1 VPARAARTSRAFSR
15 ETTSAAIAAYFTFI
29 LGLLATHK
37 LGLDGLLA
45 LLVAVVLVIL
55 LFRPLLTM
63 VLVVGLTIICEGPTF
78 GLFTFTDVFYGSL
91 AKDISI
97 LDAFVGLAVL
107 SVAVDVIRRRRPLWV
122 PGPLRLPLMLLALA
136 MIGSVIMSHAA
147 GTSLHLA
154 ILAEDTLAYLL
165 FLPIAVA
172 NLEIDKRQ
180 LRYLLFGAIG
190 LALVKAMLGL
200 VELAS
205 GHGLVIEGI
214 GGLTYYE
221 PAANWII
228 MVTLFAILAAVIMR
242 VKVPMWLLIG
252 GAVLFI
258 SLLLSYRRSFW
269 IAALVG
275 IALVV
280 LLGLAPRGRRVL
292 LPVALAMVAGIW
304 GLSTINFQSQ
314 SPIFKRAVSLEPTAV
329 QANASDRYRIDERVN
344 VWANILEHPITG
356 LGMTTPWKALVRPQA
371 VESVEGRQYVHFAV
385 LYYWVKLGILGLLAY
400 LSILIGSSLLA
411 WRAWQ
416 YNHSSMLGVFGL
428 ASLCGI
434 AGLVVID
441 TTATFTGGDQR
452 FTVLFAVQVGLLALA
467 AKIGESSGAR
477 RDAPTGPL
485 GSQTVVLGSS

>member
-1 VPARAARTSRAFSR
+1 MSQAFSR
-15 ETTSAAIAAYFTFI
+15 DTTSAAIAAYFTFI

-63 VLVVGLTIICEGPTF
+63 VLVVSLTIICEGPTF

-107 SVAVDVIRRRRPLWV
+107 SVAVDLIRRRRPLWV

-228 MVTLFAILAAVIMR
+228 MVALFAILAAVIMR

-252 GAVLFI
+252 GAVLFM

-275 IALVV
+275 IALIV

-304 GLSTINFQSQ
+304 GLGTINFQSQ

-371 VESVEGRQYVHFAV
+371 VESPEGRQYVHFAV

-411 WRAWQ
+411 WRAWR

-467 AKIGESSGAR
+467 ARIGESSGAR
-477 RDAPTGPL
+477 RDAPTGQL
-485 GSQTVVLGSS
+485 GSQTRALGSS